1 MASVLRENIK
11 ISLRAIRSQLLRT
24 TLTVFIITIGITSLV
39 GTLTSIDALKSS
51 INSNFTSMGANTF
64 TIRNREMTVRI
75 GRNGKRPKAFRNIT
89 YQEAIDFSKAYN
101 FPAKPSVSTF
111 ASGASTLKFESKK
124 TNPNIRIFG
133 GDENYMSTSG
143 YELEKGRNFSAQEIQ
158 YGKHVVILGKDVIDA
173 LFTKKQDP
181 IDKVITIGSGK
192 YRIIGTLKSKGNSV
206 GFGGDK
212 VAILPL
218 SNVRQYFSI
227 PNMTFTINVMCNNS
241 QLMDAA
247 VGEAI
252 GTFRVIRKLSAGEE
266 DTFEITKS
274 DNLANLLIEN
284 MQKVTMGATI
294 IGIITLLGAAIG
306 LMNIML
312 VSVSERTR
320 EIGIR
325 KAVGATKKT
334 IRSQFLVEALVIC
347 QLGGFAGTLL
357 GIILGNVIAYMFGIS
372 FIVPWFWIIMS
383 TILCLIVGTAAG
395 IYPAIKASK
404 LDPIEALRFE

>member
-1 MASVLRENIK
+1 MASVLGENIK
-11 ISLRAIRSQLLRT
+11 ISLGAIRSQLLRT
-24 TLTVFIITIGITSLV
+24 VLTVFIITIGITSLV

-75 GRNGKRPKAFRNIT
+75 GKNGKQPKHFRSIT
-89 YQEAIDFSKAYN
+89 YDEAINFSKAYS
-101 FPAKPSVSTF
+101 FPATPSVSTI
-111 ASGASTLKFESKK
+111 ASGSATIKFESKK
-124 TNPNIRIFG
+124 TNPNIRVFG
-133 GDENYMSTSG
+133 GDENYMATSG
-143 YELEKGRNFSAQEIQ
+143 YELERGRNFSSQEIQ
-158 YGKHVVILGKDVIDA
+158 YGNHVAILGKDVIDA
-173 LFTKKQDP
+173 LFSKKDDP
-181 IDKVITIGSGK
+181 IDKVISIGGGK
-192 YRIIGTLKSKGNSV
+192 YKVIGILKPKGNSS

-212 VAILPL
+212 VVILPL
-218 SNVRQYFSI
+218 SNVRQYFST

-241 QLMDAA
+241 QLMDVA
-247 VGEAI
+247 VGEAT
-252 GTFRVIRKLSAGEE
+252 GTFRIIRKLRTGE
-266 DTFEITKS
+266 DNNFEITKS
-274 DNLANLLIEN
+274 DNLANMLIEN

-294 IGIITLLGAAIG
+294 IGVITLLGAAIG

-347 QLGGFAGTLL
+347 QMGGFAGTLL
-357 GIILGNVIAYMFGIS
+357 GMILGNVIAYAFDIS
-372 FIVPWFWIIMS
+372 FIIPWFWIMMS
-383 TILCLIVGTAAG
+383 IILCFCVGTLSG

-404 LDPIEALRFE
+404 LDPIDALRFE